1 MEEINNCRCGND
13 LISVIETI
21 GGTQIYCTKCGRS
34 TKRRDR
40 AFAIKVWNARCERRR
55 KK

>member
-1 MEEINNCRCGND
+1 MEEISNCRCGND

-21 GGTQIYCTKCGRS
+21 GGTQIYCPKCGRS

-40 AFAIKVWNARCERRR
+40 GHAIKVWNTRYERRR
-55 KK
+55 GR